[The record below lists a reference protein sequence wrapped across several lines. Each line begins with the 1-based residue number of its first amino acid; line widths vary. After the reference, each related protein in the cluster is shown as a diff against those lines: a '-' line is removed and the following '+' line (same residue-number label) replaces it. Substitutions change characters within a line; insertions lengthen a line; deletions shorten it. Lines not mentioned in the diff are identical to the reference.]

1 MVSMTFAAPVAL
13 TSEGMSRLHDD
24 LLNLR
29 VRRDSLT
36 DTLAA
41 SPLDAGG
48 SVLTE
53 IALADRRIS
62 EIETVLERA
71 QPLDENARV
80 PGVVGISSRVT
91 VHWDGDGEET
101 YVIVDP
107 AESAPIEG
115 RISDE
120 SPVGQA
126 LLNQR
131 VGDHVAV
138 EVMGRESSLRI
149 LAVE

>member
-13 TSEGMSRLHDD
+13 TSVGMSRLHED

-36 DTLAA
+36 DALAA
-41 SPLDAGG
+41 SPLEAGG

-53 IALADRRIS
+53 IVLADRRIT
-62 EIETVLERA
+62 EIESVLGRA
-71 QPLDENARV
+71 QPLDEAARV
-80 PGVVGISSRVT
+80 PGVVGIGSRVT
-91 VHWDGDGEET
+91 VHWEADGEET

-131 VGDHVAV
+131 VGDRVAV
-138 EVMGRESSLRI
+138 EVMGRESWLRI
-149 LAVE
+149 LAVV